1 MVSVWGMA
9 GQRRLETVCQ
19 GPGLSVSHQ
28 STSHPRTLTSLQPYT
43 AQRSHRHEKTWPI
56 RMAINAHIKYLA
68 VSQSEAQESNEI
80 LASLVNS
87 LFATFWNMQYNKC
100 TIVTQ
105 RIPDT
110 ALLLLSIYY
119 IHSAQH
125 WHWKQQWHGSKL
137 LIVVIYHSFDINM
150 KLHTVSVL
158 LQGHQRIL

>member
-1 MVSVWGMA
+1 MA

-19 GPGLSVSHQ
+19 GPVSVSVISQHPTLAI
-28 STSHPRTLTSLQPYT
+28 TSHQPYT
-43 AQRSHRHEKTWPI
+43 AQRSHRQEKTWPI

-110 ALLLLSIYY
+110 ALLLLSVYY

-125 WHWKQQWHGSKL
+125 
-137 LIVVIYHSFDINM
+137 
-150 KLHTVSVL
+150 
-158 LQGHQRIL
+158 